1 MLVFA
6 SIKCLDLTRFYK
18 GVKGDK
24 HRVEIG
30 LKWGF
35 LWAKNNEIIKK
46 TQRENQLYWSVEKG

>member
-1 MLVFA
+1 MLGFA

-35 LWAKNNEIIKK
+35 LWAKNKEIIKK
-46 TQRENQLYWSVEKG
+46 TQREN